1 MRSPGRHTAG
11 VRLLVV
17 SLLAALIGAST
28 ANAETPELVERA
40 AAIAYLNT
48 QREANGIPPFTKE
61 EASLASWCPNERG
74 GVGGGGD
81 RVLSPI
87 PYWDAAISPWAP
99 IPTSPAPF
107 HQALIYD
114 PYFTTIGEINAEGPY
129 NGEGA
134 VLNAACAS
142 IAGELPAPSTP
153 EGDVF
158 YTALGASHVPP
169 AVIADEDYTPA
180 QALGLP
186 PETGPNLIAYAMP
199 TTGHEPL
206 PWAPH
211 ATATITLTSESGQ
224 PVPDIAAVAG
234 FDCFVIVPPPLQPD
248 TEYSG
253 EALIAI
259 NPTESVTDKLH
270 FTTGPEELQ
279 TAPTAPLLP
288 PRTPP
293 ITTPTVQQPTYLP
306 PPPQQGASASVA
318 ILSVRLTR
326 TGATVELRL
335 GTAGVTTIKAAGFK
349 RVVKMLP
356 AGEHRVALHLTNQ
369 GKRTQRRHA
378 LTLLSVTVNA
388 GGTPVSAREKIRL

>member
-1 MRSPGRHTAG
+1 MRGYRRHSAAAG
-11 VRLLVV
+11 VLAV
-17 SLLAALIGAST
+17 SLLAALGGAST
-28 ANAETPELVERA
+28 ANAETPELVEGA

-48 QREANGIPPFTKE
+48 QRQANGIPPFTKE

-74 GVGGGGD
+74 GVGGSGD

-99 IPTSPAPF
+99 IPSSPAPF
-107 HQALIYD
+107 HEALIYD
-114 PYFTTIGEINAEGPY
+114 PYFMTVGEVNAEGPY

-153 EGDVF
+153 QGAVF
-158 YTALGASHVPP
+158 YAALGASHVPP

-186 PETGPNLIAYAMP
+186 PETGPNVIAYAMP
-199 TTGHEPL
+199 TAGHEPL

-211 ATATITLTSESGQ
+211 ATAAITLTAASGQ
-224 PVPDIAAVAG
+224 PVSGIEAVAG

-253 EALIAI
+253 EAVIAI
-259 NPTESVTDKLH
+259 NATESVTDKLH

-279 TAPTAPLLP
+279 TAPPTPPLP
-288 PRTPP
+288 PRTPA
-293 ITTPTVQQPTYLP
+293 ITTPAVQPTYLP
-306 PPPQQGASASVA
+306 PPTEQGPSASVA

-335 GTAGVTTIKAAGFK
+335 GAAGVTTIKAAGFK
-349 RVVKMLP
+349 RVVKMLA

-369 GKRTQRRHA
+369 GKRTRRRHA
-378 LTLLSVTVNA
+378 LMLLSVTVDA
-388 GGTPVSAREKIRL
+388 GRATPVSAREKIHL

>member
-1 MRSPGRHTAG
+1 MCTPAAS
-11 VRLLVV
+11 VRLIAVP
-17 SLLAALIGAST
+17 LLAALIGAGT
-28 ANAETPELVERA
+28 ANAETPELVEGPA
-40 AAIAYLNT
+40 AVAYLNT
-48 QREANGIPPFTKE
+48 QRQANGIPPFTKE

-74 GVGGGGD
+74 GVGGSGD

-107 HQALIYD
+107 HEALIYD
-114 PYFTTIGEINAEGPY
+114 PYFTTVGEVNAEGPY
-129 NGEGA
+129 NGEGT
-134 VLNAACAS
+134 VLNAACGS

-153 EGDVF
+153 EGAVF
-158 YTALGASHVPP
+158 YAALGASHVPP

-186 PETGPNLIAYAMP
+186 PETGPNVIAYAMP
-199 TTGHEPL
+199 TAGNKPL

-211 ATATITLTSESGQ
+211 ATAAITLTAASGQ
-224 PVPDIAAVAG
+224 PVSGIEAVAG

-253 EALIAI
+253 EAVIAI
-259 NPTESVTDKLH
+259 NATESVTDKLH

-279 TAPTAPLLP
+279 TAPPAPPLP
-288 PRTPP
+288 PRTPA
-293 ITTPTVQQPTYLP
+293 ITTPAVQQPTYLP
-306 PPPQQGASASVA
+306 PPTEQGPSASVA

-335 GTAGVTTIKAAGFK
+335 GAAGVTTIKAAGFK
-349 RVVKMLP
+349 RVVKMLA

-369 GKRTQRRHA
+369 GKRTRRRHA
-378 LTLLSVTVNA
+378 LTLLSVTVDA
-388 GGTPVSAREKIRL
+388 GRATPVSAREKIHL